1 MDADGLTF
9 ACATTAE
16 ERVAR
21 RAGLRAV
28 RIGVRGAAGLPDGEL
43 VSFGLAGALHDG
55 LRVGEL
61 LDATRVVDSA
71 GATLWEGGPLGV
83 PGARAAT
90 VLGSDVLVHD
100 ASERRRLHEA
110 SGADAVDMESGVLAR
125 ERPTRRRRPRDL
137 RRSGER
143 CRRSRSHRARRR
155 QHRRRRPAAVDRREA
170 RRSDPLDARRTHGP
184 KSIAGVCSMSGR
196 VLLAAPR
203 SFCAGVDRAIEIVER
218 LLEQHGA
225 PVYVRH
231 QIVHNEHVVRRLE
244 ALGAVFVED
253 ESEIPEGEFCVLS
266 AHGVAPSVKENAQAR
281 GLKIVDATCPLVNKV
296 HAEARR
302 YADSG
307 HLVALVGH
315 ANHVE
320 VIGTLGE
327 RPDDTVVIESPEQAR
342 ALKTDKPVAVI
353 TQTTLSLDD
362 VAPIVDALG
371 ENVGGSLRRPH
382 HDDIC
387 YATQNRQDAVK
398 AMVEQGATLILVI
411 GSENSSNAQRLV
423 EVAQAAGATA
433 TLVDGESSFG
443 EELLAGHEVV
453 GLTAGASTPEELV
466 RATAE
471 RLALRGYPTLEEIT
485 VAREDVH
492 FRLPR
497 EVARA

>member
-1 MDADGLTF
+1 
-9 ACATTAE
+9 
-16 ERVAR
+16 
-21 RAGLRAV
+21 
-28 RIGVRGAAGLPDGEL
+28 
-43 VSFGLAGALHDG
+43 
-55 LRVGEL
+55 
-61 LDATRVVDSA
+61 
-71 GATLWEGGPLGV
+71 
-83 PGARAAT
+83 
-90 VLGSDVLVHD
+90 
-100 ASERRRLHEA
+100 
-110 SGADAVDMESGVLAR
+110 
-125 ERPTRRRRPRDL
+125 
-137 RRSGER
+137 
-143 CRRSRSHRARRR
+143 
-155 QHRRRRPAAVDRREA
+155 
-170 RRSDPLDARRTHGP
+170 
-184 KSIAGVCSMSGR
+184 MSGR
-196 VLLAAPR
+196 LLLAAPR

-253 ESEIPEGEFCVLS
+253 ESEIPEGEICVLS
-266 AHGVAPSVKENAQAR
+266 AHGVAPAVKENAQRR
-281 GLKIVDATCPLVNKV
+281 GLRVVDATCPLVNKV

-327 RPDDTVVIESPEQAR
+327 RPGDTVVIESPEQAR
-342 ALKTDKPVAVI
+342 ELKTDKPIAVI

-362 VAPIVDALG
+362 VAPIVDALSDH
-371 ENVGGSLRRPH
+371 VGGSLRRPH
-382 HDDIC
+382 ADDIC

-398 AMVEQGATLILVI
+398 EMVEQGATLILVI

-423 EVAQAAGATA
+423 EVAQAAGAVA
-433 TLVDGESSFG
+433 TLVDGEGAFG
-443 EELLAGHEVV
+443 EELLAGHETV

-466 RATAE
+466 RATADK
-471 RLALRGYPTLEEIT
+471 LAQRGFDTLEEVT
-485 VAREDVH
+485 VAREHVH

>member
-1 MDADGLTF
+1 
-9 ACATTAE
+9 
-16 ERVAR
+16 
-21 RAGLRAV
+21 
-28 RIGVRGAAGLPDGEL
+28 
-43 VSFGLAGALHDG
+43 
-55 LRVGEL
+55 
-61 LDATRVVDSA
+61 
-71 GATLWEGGPLGV
+71 
-83 PGARAAT
+83 
-90 VLGSDVLVHD
+90 
-100 ASERRRLHEA
+100 
-110 SGADAVDMESGVLAR
+110 
-125 ERPTRRRRPRDL
+125 
-137 RRSGER
+137 
-143 CRRSRSHRARRR
+143 
-155 QHRRRRPAAVDRREA
+155 
-170 RRSDPLDARRTHGP
+170 
-184 KSIAGVCSMSGR
+184 MSGR
-196 VLLAAPR
+196 LLLAAPR

-253 ESEIPEGEFCVLS
+253 ESEIPPGEFCVLS
-266 AHGVAPSVKENAQAR
+266 AHGVAPSVKENAHAR
-281 GLKIVDATCPLVNKV
+281 GLRVVDATCPLVNKV

-342 ALKTDKPVAVI
+342 ELKTDKPVAVI

-362 VAPIVDALG
+362 VAPIVDALSDH
-371 ENVGGSLRRPH
+371 VGGSLRRPH
-382 HDDIC
+382 ADDIC

-398 AMVEQGATLILVI
+398 EMVEQGATLILVI

-423 EVAQAAGATA
+423 EVAQAAGAVA
-433 TLVDGESSFG
+433 TLVDGEGALG
-443 EELLAGHEVV
+443 EELLAGHETV

-466 RATAE
+466 RATADK
-471 RLALRGYPTLEEIT
+471 LAQRGFDTLEEVT
-485 VAREDVH
+485 VAREHVH

>member
-1 MDADGLTF
+1 
-9 ACATTAE
+9 
-16 ERVAR
+16 
-21 RAGLRAV
+21 
-28 RIGVRGAAGLPDGEL
+28 
-43 VSFGLAGALHDG
+43 
-55 LRVGEL
+55 
-61 LDATRVVDSA
+61 
-71 GATLWEGGPLGV
+71 
-83 PGARAAT
+83 
-90 VLGSDVLVHD
+90 
-100 ASERRRLHEA
+100 
-110 SGADAVDMESGVLAR
+110 
-125 ERPTRRRRPRDL
+125 
-137 RRSGER
+137 
-143 CRRSRSHRARRR
+143 
-155 QHRRRRPAAVDRREA
+155 
-170 RRSDPLDARRTHGP
+170 
-184 KSIAGVCSMSGR
+184 MSGR
-196 VLLAAPR
+196 LLLAAPR

-253 ESEIPEGEFCVLS
+253 ESEIPAGEFCVLS
-266 AHGVAPSVKENAQAR
+266 AHGVAPSVKENAHAR
-281 GLKIVDATCPLVNKV
+281 GLRVVDATCPLVNKV

-342 ALKTDKPVAVI
+342 ELKTDRPVAVI

-362 VAPIVDALG
+362 VAPIVDALSDH
-371 ENVGGSLRRPH
+371 VGGSLRRPH
-382 HDDIC
+382 ADDIC

-398 AMVEQGATLILVI
+398 EMVEQGATLILVI

-423 EVAQAAGATA
+423 EVAQAAGAVA
-433 TLVDGESSFG
+433 TLVDGEGAFG
-443 EELLAGHEVV
+443 EELLAGHETV

-466 RATAE
+466 RATADK
-471 RLALRGYPTLEEIT
+471 LAQRGFDTLEEVT
-485 VAREDVH
+485 VAREHVH